1 MKLLLIP
8 LVLAVIGM
16 SAGHTMAQNTK
27 GTGAETRTTTT
38 TNPGASV
45 GQSTPSDPRSRA
57 TEPSGTNRPN
67 MKATESA
74 RDQYEKEGKSGA
86 SLK

>member
-1 MKLLLIP
+1 MKPLLLAAA
-8 LVLAVIGM
+8 LGMLAGG
-16 SAGHTMAQNTK
+16 ALAQNTK

-45 GQSTPSDPRSRA
+45 GLPTPADGRSHA
-57 TEPSGTNRPN
+57 TEPSGTDRPN
-67 MKATESA
+67 MKATKSA
-74 RDQYEKEGKSGA
+74 QEQYEKEGKSGA

>member
-1 MKLLLIP
+1 MKPLLLAAALGTIVGGA
-8 LVLAVIGM
+8 L
-16 SAGHTMAQNTK
+16 AQNNK

-38 TNPGASV
+38 TNPSASV
-45 GQSTPSDPRSRA
+45 GLSTPSDDGRSHA

-67 MKATESA
+67 MKATQSA

>member
-1 MKLLLIP
+1 MKPLLL
-8 LVLAVIGM
+8 AAAIGM
-16 SAGHTMAQNTK
+16 LAGGALAQNTK

-45 GQSTPSDPRSRA
+45 GLPTPSDGRSHAA
-57 TEPSGTNRPN
+57 TEPSGTNGSN
-67 MKATESA
+67 VKATKSA
-74 RDQYEKEGKSGA
+74 QDQYEKEGKSGA